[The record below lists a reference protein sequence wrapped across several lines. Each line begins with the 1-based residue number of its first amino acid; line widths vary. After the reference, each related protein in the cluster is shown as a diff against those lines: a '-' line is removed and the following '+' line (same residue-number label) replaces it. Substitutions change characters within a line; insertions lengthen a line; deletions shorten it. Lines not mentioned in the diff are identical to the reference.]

1 MSDTVQN
8 QTVLPTRLA
17 LTWNALF
24 LFLYLYR
31 VVFSVL
37 GHLVVMRLTSI
48 GDTESYQS
56 EGLSESLLKLQ
67 TRDIGDLVK
76 LGDFQLST
84 LITDWLGSQFF
95 ALLGGSPIL
104 INIAFQTITFIGL
117 VYFILSVPLHSR
129 KILVGLIMLPSFT
142 LWTSIASKEC
152 IVTFC
157 VAVISGY
164 LVRQYTSNA
173 RLNVVHVFSVIL
185 LYIFK
190 PHYLIPI
197 TYAWATQYFG
207 RFVRQKELLA
217 YLGLFLSLIG
227 LVVFSEKINEL
238 AFHVQWTFEVV
249 ADVRSTR
256 VQSFFVDEFDVF
268 FKMPEGFYLSF
279 MGPTLEEVATSPLH
293 LMTFIES
300 LVLLFILIIS
310 LLVRLKDMPVYNFIT
325 SLGIIFWVLLPNY
338 PFGVMNAGSAIRYR
352 SGWILLIF
360 LAITVL
366 SSREM
371 YLTWRSQKTGRIDR
385 SRTSISPAE

>member
-1 MSDTVQN
+1 MQN
-8 QTVLPTRLA
+8 PTKSSVRLI
-17 LTWNALF
+17 LTWNVFF

-31 VVFSVL
+31 VVFSIL
-37 GHLVVMRLTSI
+37 GHLVIMRFTSI

-56 EGLSESLLKLQ
+56 EGLSKSLLHLQ
-67 TRDIGDLVK
+67 TRDIGDLVQ
-76 LGDFQLST
+76 LGDFELST
-84 LITDWLGSQFF
+84 LITDWLGTQFF
-95 ALLGGSPIL
+95 YLLGGNPIL
-104 INIAFQTITFIGL
+104 INIAFQTITFVGL

-173 RLNVVHVFSVIL
+173 RLNVVHVFSVVL

-197 TYAWATQYFG
+197 AYAWVAQYFG
-207 RFVRQKELLA
+207 RIVRQKELLA
-217 YLGLFLSLIG
+217 YIGLFLSLIG
-227 LVVFSEKINEL
+227 LVVFSEKISEL
-238 AFHVQWTFEVV
+238 SFHVQWTFEVV

-256 VQSFFVDEFDVF
+256 SESFFVDKFDVF
-268 FKMPEGFYLSF
+268 IKMPEGFFRSF

-300 LVLLFILIIS
+300 MVLLSILIVA
-310 LLVRLKDMPVYNFIT
+310 LLVRLKDMPVYNFIV
-325 SLGIIFWVLLPNY
+325 SLGITFWVLFPNY

-360 LAITVL
+360 LAIAVL
-366 SSREM
+366 SSREIF
-371 YLTWRSQKTGRIDR
+371 LTWRRQEVFRGGRKQTG
-385 SRTSISPAE
+385 SVLAE